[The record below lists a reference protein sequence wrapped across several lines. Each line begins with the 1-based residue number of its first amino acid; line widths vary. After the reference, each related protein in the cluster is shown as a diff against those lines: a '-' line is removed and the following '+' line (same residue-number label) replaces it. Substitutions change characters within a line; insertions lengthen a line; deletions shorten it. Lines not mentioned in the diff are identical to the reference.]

1 MSSDALPPGIIEVGP
16 GFWNI
21 RGSYKIGGVI
31 QLGTQCSLV
40 QRSNGSFLFLDTCD
54 LSDAIREWIRA
65 KTDGGKDIE
74 AILNLHPFHTVYVKA
89 QHQSFPGAKLYGTAR
104 HAERLPELPWQD
116 LRTEDEAL
124 RQQFAEDLQFSV
136 PRGVDFI
143 PSDEN
148 LHFSSVLAFHAA
160 SKTLHVDDTLVWL
173 RLPWLLRAFVREQV
187 TFHFTLPKVLEK
199 RAGAAAE
206 FRQWARELVERSKDV
221 ENLCA
226 AHLGNLLAR
235 DNTGVPISERV
246 QAALDKVEGK
256 LAAHERKFG

>member
-1 MSSDALPPGIIEVGP
+1 LAEDALPPGIIEVGP

-21 RGSYKIGGVI
+21 RGSFKIGGVI

-40 QRSNGSFLFLDTCD
+40 RRTSGSYLFLDTCD
-54 LSDAIREWIRA
+54 LSDAAREWIRGQ
-65 KTDGGKDIE
+65 TDGGKDIE

-89 QHQSFPGAKLYGTAR
+89 QHKSFPSAKLYGTAR
-104 HAERLPELPWQD
+104 HAERLPDLVWQD
-116 LRTEDEAL
+116 VRTEDDEL
-124 RQQFAEDLQFSV
+124 HRQFAEDLEFSV

-143 PSDEN
+143 PSDES
-148 LHFSSVLAFHAA
+148 LHFSSVLAFHGA
-160 SKTLHVDDTLVWL
+160 SKTLHVDDTLVYL

-187 TFHFTLPKVLEK
+187 TFHFTLAKVLEK
-199 RAGAAAE
+199 RAGAAAD
-206 FRQWARELVERSKDV
+206 FRQWAKELVDRCKGV

-226 AHLGNLLAR
+226 AHLANLLAR
-235 DNTGVPISERV
+235 DNAGAPLGERV